1 MARKHQKK
9 KMSKFLQAV
18 QNLPERVKSDWT
30 EKDLNT
36 WGLREIKL
44 RSYQLAGVKW
54 LSEGMGILE
63 GCILGDEM
71 GLGKTCQTI
80 SLLAYA
86 RGFLGMDGPFL
97 VVSPLTVLEN
107 WKQELE
113 RFCPSL
119 SVVCYTGNKEERA
132 ELQREINSKQFH
144 VLLTTYELCLR
155 DAQWLKRRNWKILV
169 VDEAH
174 RLKNQASKLHETLSE
189 FSVDFR
195 LLLTG
200 TPIQNNLQE
209 IYSLLTFIQPSLF
222 PHDATEEF
230 VSSYAD
236 VQTEDTLVKELHKVL
251 QPFLLRRVKDEVEKK
266 LPQKKELVV
275 YHGMTALQ
283 KKHYK
288 SILMKDTAA
297 FEAHGKTRAL
307 HNILMELRKCVNHP
321 YLIRGVEPYP
331 YVVGEHVVEAS
342 GKLSLLDHMLAYL
355 LEGGHR
361 VLLFS
366 QFTLMLDYLQEYAEL
381 RGYGY
386 ERLDG
391 SVRGEER
398 NLAIKNFK
406 TKDTFIF
413 LLSTKAGGV
422 GLNLTAA
429 DTVIFVDS
437 DFNPQNDLQAEA
449 RAHRIGQERAV
460 KVIRLLGKDTVEEII
475 YSRAMSKLQL
485 TNTVIEEGRFSL
497 LENPK
502 TAASAP
508 ELRDILTFGVDKLL
522 STETSSVQNVDLK
535 LILGS
540 SKDGC
545 WLMDEEPVIPVE
557 DDEEKAGP
565 SHMYEFEGKDYSKTP
580 SAKDREVL
588 TCLFEEEL
596 ALKMDL
602 VNDGRTLRSKTGSF
616 LAEPLA
622 TPSRKRTLTES
633 QMEER
638 RLKKEESI
646 AKKAKIQEE
655 KKRQREEEIY
665 KNKMARWDLCGYKSL
680 CLSSTDSEGEDV
692 DEDGENS
699 SVNSTDSEDTEI
711 HYVIGDV
718 THPQTPRMDAI
729 IVHCVDDSGR
739 WGKGGLFTALEV
751 RSDEAK
757 KQYELAGNME
767 DLDIG
772 HVLLFPIEDKQPTVN
787 GRDHLALIVAQ
798 KRDKSNN
805 VSGIQLTAL
814 EKGLKKI
821 YRAAKK
827 LKASVHLPRIGHS
840 TKGFNWYGTERLI
853 RKHLAHRGIPTF
865 VYYYKQTPS
874 QSTVE
879 ASSSQASTSLY
890 YWRSHSPCDS
900 AMESPESS
908 ISSPQGKGA
917 PGLPDFMNGVHVYFY
932 NIGDTDKKTLAR
944 YLIAYDGD
952 VEDIM
957 TSEVTHIVAEVESPN
972 QIQELRHFNTQYP
985 QAAVVRRKW
994 LESCYANQRIV
1005 NSFKYNH
1012 KLK

>member
-1 MARKHQKK
+1 
-9 KMSKFLQAV
+9 MSKFLQAV

-144 VLLTTYELCLR
+144 VLLTTYEV
-155 DAQWLKRRNWKILV
+155 NFKILV

-297 FEAHGKTRAL
+297 FEDHGKTRAL

-413 LLSTKAGGV
+413 LLSTKAGGFIDSAR
-422 GLNLTAA
+422 GQNTG
-429 DTVIFVDS
+429 TVIIQRKLVGTEPS
-437 DFNPQNDLQAEA
+437 SLLK
-449 RAHRIGQERAV
+449 
-460 KVIRLLGKDTVEEII
+460 KVILKRYFVPFFFLLEIPI
-475 YSRAMSKLQL
+475 MSKSKKLRNQRIIIFTLFQKEITSWLIIEHLCLQ
-485 TNTVIEEGRFSL
+485 
-497 LENPK
+497 
-502 TAASAP
+502 
-508 ELRDILTFGVDKLL
+508 
-522 STETSSVQNVDLK
+522 
-535 LILGS
+535 
-540 SKDGC
+540 
-545 WLMDEEPVIPVE
+545 
-557 DDEEKAGP
+557 
-565 SHMYEFEGKDYSKTP
+565 
-580 SAKDREVL
+580 
-588 TCLFEEEL
+588 
-596 ALKMDL
+596 
-602 VNDGRTLRSKTGSF
+602 SF

-718 THPQTPRMDAI
+718 THPQTPQMDAI

-865 VYYYKQTPS
+865 VYPY
-874 QSTVE
+874 
-879 ASSSQASTSLY
+879 
-890 YWRSHSPCDS
+890 RSHLNERVFPSP
-900 AMESPESS
+900 P
-908 ISSPQGKGA
+908 
-917 PGLPDFMNGVHVYFY
+917 F
-932 NIGDTDKKTLAR
+932 TLNYSFR
-944 YLIAYDGD
+944 
-952 VEDIM
+952 V
-957 TSEVTHIVAEVESPN
+957 
-972 QIQELRHFNTQYP
+972 
-985 QAAVVRRKW
+985 
-994 LESCYANQRIV
+994 
-1005 NSFKYNH
+1005 SFKNTMKQFEH
-1012 KLK
+1012 P

>member
-1 MARKHQKK
+1 
-9 KMSKFLQAV
+9 MSKFLQAV

-155 DAQWLKRRNWKILV
+155 DAQWLKRRNFKILV

-297 FEAHGKTRAL
+297 FEDHGKTRAL

-355 LEGGHR
+355 LEGYAFLMTLLILQDAELLQDGHSEQEATTNARFQYRTVCQFLQKKAEKFLDFKMLLDEQLVAQGQAR
-361 VLLFS
+361 VASDSDEDYTPTPEHQKWKPQPNAALRYYGAAHLPQMVDETHAS
-366 QFTLMLDYLQEYAEL
+366 RCRQTGCKSKTQTLML
-381 RGYGY
+381 
-386 ERLDG
+386 
-391 SVRGEER
+391 
-398 NLAIKNFK
+398 
-406 TKDTFIF
+406 TKC
-413 LLSTKAGGV
+413 
-422 GLNLTAA
+422 
-429 DTVIFVDS
+429 VDS
-437 DFNPQNDLQAEA
+437 QLCLQ
-449 RAHRIGQERAV
+449 
-460 KVIRLLGKDTVEEII
+460 
-475 YSRAMSKLQL
+475 
-485 TNTVIEEGRFSL
+485 
-497 LENPK
+497 
-502 TAASAP
+502 
-508 ELRDILTFGVDKLL
+508 LRDILTFGVDKLL

-718 THPQTPRMDAI
+718 THPQTPQMDAI

-827 LKASVHLPRIGHS
+827 LKAPPASVHLPRIGHS

-865 VYYYKQTPS
+865 VYPYRSHLNETVRYYYKQTPS

-944 YLIAYDGD
+944 YLIRFCTYDGD

>member
-1 MARKHQKK
+1 MR
-9 KMSKFLQAV
+9 
-18 QNLPERVKSDWT
+18 
-30 EKDLNT
+30 
-36 WGLREIKL
+36 WGEIKL

-155 DAQWLKRRNWKILV
+155 DAQWLKRRNFKILV

-297 FEAHGKTRAL
+297 FEDHGKTRAL

-355 LEGGHR
+355 LEGYAFLMT
-361 VLLFS
+361 LLILKSQHCLSGSIDLAVYIFS
-366 QFTLMLDYLQEYAEL
+366 TIATTVATNIQVQRGGNILKTNLFLHFYIIPVFLITQCFSSLLLAPPALQIQTLML
-381 RGYGY
+381 
-386 ERLDG
+386 
-391 SVRGEER
+391 
-398 NLAIKNFK
+398 
-406 TKDTFIF
+406 TKC
-413 LLSTKAGGV
+413 
-422 GLNLTAA
+422 
-429 DTVIFVDS
+429 VDS
-437 DFNPQNDLQAEA
+437 QLCLQ
-449 RAHRIGQERAV
+449 
-460 KVIRLLGKDTVEEII
+460 
-475 YSRAMSKLQL
+475 
-485 TNTVIEEGRFSL
+485 
-497 LENPK
+497 
-502 TAASAP
+502 
-508 ELRDILTFGVDKLL
+508 LRDILTFGVDKLL

-602 VNDGRTLRSKTGSF
+602 VNDGRTLRSKTG
-616 LAEPLA
+616 PLA

-718 THPQTPRMDAI
+718 THPQTPQMDAI

-865 VYYYKQTPS
+865 VYPY
-874 QSTVE
+874 
-879 ASSSQASTSLY
+879 
-890 YWRSHSPCDS
+890 RSHLNERVFPSP
-900 AMESPESS
+900 P
-908 ISSPQGKGA
+908 
-917 PGLPDFMNGVHVYFY
+917 F
-932 NIGDTDKKTLAR
+932 TLNYSFR
-944 YLIAYDGD
+944 
-952 VEDIM
+952 V
-957 TSEVTHIVAEVESPN
+957 
-972 QIQELRHFNTQYP
+972 
-985 QAAVVRRKW
+985 
-994 LESCYANQRIV
+994 
-1005 NSFKYNH
+1005 SFKNTMKQFEH
-1012 KLK
+1012 P